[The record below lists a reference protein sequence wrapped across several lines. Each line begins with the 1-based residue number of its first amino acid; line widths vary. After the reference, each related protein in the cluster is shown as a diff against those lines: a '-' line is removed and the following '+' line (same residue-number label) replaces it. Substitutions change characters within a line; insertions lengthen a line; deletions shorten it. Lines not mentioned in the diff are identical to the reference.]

1 MLLCFNDLTD
11 ILPEKQGITVD
22 MDYYTV
28 SDRADEVQPKGLY
41 VPLGEESGELSN
53 AIANG
58 AIAVIWDK
66 SKGLPRY
73 TPNHFP
79 VFFTRDPHEAIIKL
93 ITCYFEKLN
102 GEQNQVM
109 EMTNFKISNKKLL
122 NKNNETY
129 DIAVMLKQLREMQEN
144 KTERRG

>member
-1 MLLCFNDLTD
+1 MLLCFNDLANFF
-11 ILPEKQGITVD
+11 PEKQGITVD
-22 MDYYTV
+22 MEYYTV
-28 SDRADEVQPKGLY
+28 CDRSDEDQPKGLY

-66 SKGLPRY
+66 AKTLPRY

-79 VFFTRDPHEAIIKL
+79 VFFTGDPQEALIKL
-93 ITCYFEKLN
+93 IRYYFEKLN
-102 GEQNQVM
+102 GEQNRVM
-109 EMTNFKISNKKLL
+109 DMTNFKISNKKLL

-129 DIAVMLKQLREMQEN
+129 DIAVMLKQLSDKQEN
-144 KTERRG
+144 NRERRG